1 MKHWGDFCK
10 VESNEQ
16 CSKDALHISALCWIV
31 QLYNPQSWKPIGISQ
46 PLFISSS
53 ESTNFVLA
61 ILSNL
66 VGAVPKTKFLK
77 LTRNPKIY
85 PYWSRIWRT
94 RRINQTNNSRGHGSW
109 TCIIEPRISWKSS
122 LFFVAP
128 RMPGT
133 NQRHPVYRKVY
144 PTMWSHMIWS
154 FEKPSVNQ
162 QKDMGV
168 SMAMG
173 ISQ

>member
-122 LFFVAP
+122 LFSWRHVCQGQIS
-128 RMPGT
+128 GT
-133 NQRHPVYRKVY
+133 RFTARFTQQCGLTWFGASKNPV
-144 PTMWSHMIWS
+144 
-154 FEKPSVNQ
+154 
-162 QKDMGV
+162 
-168 SMAMG
+168 
-173 ISQ
+173 